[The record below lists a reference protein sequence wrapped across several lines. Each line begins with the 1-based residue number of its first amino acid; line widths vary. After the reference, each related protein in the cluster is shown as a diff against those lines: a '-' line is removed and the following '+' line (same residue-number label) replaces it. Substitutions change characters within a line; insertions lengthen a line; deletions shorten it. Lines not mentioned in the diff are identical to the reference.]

1 MLGGQGGD
9 CYMFRLDADVVLD
22 ATQIGNIARYINHC
36 CTPNCYSKVVEVAG
50 KKHIVIFAARDLGEG
65 EEVTYDY
72 KFQVEAKKIACHCGS
87 PKCLGVM
94 N

>member
-1 MLGGQGGD
+1 MGSAAVLGGLAFIVGPGS
-9 CYMFRLDADVVLD
+9 

-72 KFQVEAKKIACHCGS
+72 KFPVEAAKIACHCGS
-87 PKCLGVM
+87 PRCLGVM